1 MALLTVDNLSLS
13 FGTHILLDH
22 ASFSLEQNE
31 RVSLI
36 GRNGA
41 GKTTLMRMIM
51 GEVQADDGKL
61 HHQDGLLVSCLD
73 QEVPD
78 HLTGSVFDIVAGGS
92 GDAQKLLT
100 QYHHLIL
107 QMEHGETSEK
117 MLKQLERVQDELEHI
132 DGWTLMQ
139 KVEQVISRL
148 VLEADELIENLSG
161 GLKRRVMLARALVN
175 SPDILLLDEPT
186 NHLDIESILWLEEFL
201 KNYSGC
207 VLFISHDREFTQNVA
222 TRILELDRGNLYSW
236 VGDYHNYLKRKE
248 EQLHSEEM
256 ENQRFD
262 KKLAEEEVWIRQGIK
277 ARRTRNEGR
286 VRALEKMRSQRSNR
300 REEVGK
306 VKMSVDDNLRSGK
319 LVAEVDNISY
329 AYVDGDQRKTIVK
342 DFSTLIMRGD
352 RLGLIGPNGIGKST
366 LLKLL
371 LGELQPDQGVVHTGT
386 KLEIAWFDQLRSQLD
401 PESSVLENIGQG
413 KEFITINGNPL
424 HVYSYLQDFLFSP
437 ERARVKV
444 KALSGGERN
453 RLLLARLF
461 TRPANLSVLDEP
473 TNDLDSDT
481 LDLLELLLLEYQGTM
496 ILVSHDRAFLNNVVT
511 STLVFEPSDDSSQ
524 NNALNSDQN
533 TQYQLNEYA
542 GGYDDWLMQRKTQR
556 QTDKVPAKLSEDKNK
571 KNTVE
576 QKNIKKVK
584 LSFNEQREL
593 EQLPEKIETLE
604 QQQQE
609 MELQISAAD
618 FYQQDQGQVKK
629 ILAEFD
635 QLQKNL
641 EETYNRW
648 EELDNK

>member
-41 GKTTLMRMIM
+41 GKTTLMRLIM
-51 GEVQADDGKL
+51 GEAQADDGKL
-61 HHQDGLLVSCLD
+61 HHQDGLVVSCLD

-78 HLTGSVFDIVAGGS
+78 HLTGSVFDIVASGA
-92 GDAQKLLT
+92 GDAQTLLT
-100 QYHHLIL
+100 QYHHLIF
-107 QMEHGETSEK
+107 QMEHGDTTEKVLKHLET
-117 MLKQLERVQDELEHI
+117 VQEELEHI

-148 VLEADELIENLSG
+148 LLDADELIENLSG
-161 GLKRRVMLARALVN
+161 GLKRRVMLAKALVN
-175 SPDILLLDEPT
+175 NPDILLLDEPT

-207 VLFISHDREFTQNVA
+207 VLFISHDRVFTQNVA

-236 VGDYHNYLKRKE
+236 EGDYHNYLRRKE
-248 EQLHSEEM
+248 EQRHSEEM

-286 VRALEKMRSQRSNR
+286 VRALEEMRRQRSDR
-300 REEVGK
+300 RQEVGK
-306 VKMSVDDNLRSGK
+306 VKMSVDDNLSSGK
-319 LVAEVDNISY
+319 LVAEIKQISY
-329 AYVDGDQRKTIVK
+329 AYQDGDKRKTIVK

-352 RLGLIGPNGIGKST
+352 RIGLIGPNGIGKST

-371 LGELQPDQGVVHTGT
+371 LGELQADQGSVQIGT

-401 PESSVLENIGQG
+401 PELSVLENIGQG
-413 KEFITINGNPL
+413 KEFITINGKPR
-424 HVYSYLQDFLFSP
+424 HVYSYLQDFLFTAD
-437 ERARVKV
+437 RARVKV

-461 TRPANLSVLDEP
+461 TRPANLLILDEP

-481 LDLLELLLLEYQGTM
+481 LDLLEALLMEYEGTM

-511 STLVFEPSDDSSQ
+511 STLVFEPNAQSVQNSSQ
-524 NNALNSDQN
+524 NM
-533 TQYQLNEYA
+533 QYQLNEYA
-542 GGYDDWLMQRKTQR
+542 GGYDDWLQQS
-556 QTDKVPAKLSEDKNK
+556 KVQQQSASSVAKLSEDKTK
-571 KNTVE
+571 KTIVE
-576 QKNIKKVK
+576 NNIQKKTK
-584 LSFNEQREL
+584 LSFNDQREL
-593 EQLPEKIETLE
+593 DLLPEKIEKLE
-604 QQQQE
+604 QQQQD
-609 MELQISAAD
+609 MESQISAAD
-618 FYQQDQGQVKK
+618 FYQQDQLQVQK
-629 ILAEFD
+629 ILSEFEK
-635 QLQKNL
+635 LQNHL
-641 EETYNRW
+641 EEQYQRW